1 MLENKIIELSE
12 VKIVKSEYQ
21 ALVGISIYKV
31 NHRTRGV
38 SLFTVESYLTF
49 NRVLSLQVFRTVF
62 RKVMQLFVKCDLVK
76 IIKMGILK

>member
-1 MLENKIIELSE
+1 MLANKIIELSE

-49 NRVLSLQVFRTVF
+49 NRVLSLQVFRAVF

-76 IIKMGILK
+76 IIKMSILE